1 MGSEISTKRF
11 VFSDR
16 TSVSERR
23 LWPEPIAK
31 GRPRNGYALKWKS
44 EQRFT
49 CSAACIREMST
60 TTAESQASA
69 PQILIGATFT
79 ATPLEETLQF
89 WVTEL
94 ALPHQIGFAPYQ
106 QLFQTLISPA
116 SAFASNARG
125 VNVAL
130 FRLED
135 LGDGLPEIEEH
146 ADELAD
152 ALITSSKDSRVPLIA
167 SLCPPSS
174 RFLETD
180 EHQRFAERVEAR
192 LLAKLANQ
200 PHLHIVS
207 ANRTIARYQVTEI
220 EDPTAER
227 TGHVPYHPSFFTA
240 LGTEISRIA
249 AASERKPLKVIA
261 FDCDNTLWSGVCGED
276 GPQGVEIDAG
286 RRALQKSLLE
296 QKQAGVLLAIAS
308 KNNEADVR
316 ETFAIHPEMI
326 LRWGDIVAHRIN
338 WDSKSQNLLE
348 LAVELNLGL
357 DSFVFLDDDSKEC
370 AEVRSELPE
379 VATLQIPHRTQG
391 LARFLDHAWIFD
403 RLDATTAEDRQRSK
417 LYAEQVQR
425 TRFERQANDL
435 REFLAGL
442 RLEILF
448 APVTAETLP
457 RAAQLTQR
465 TNQMNF
471 TLHRFSEAELK
482 SALDSG
488 SLEAFT
494 VSVSDRFG
502 SYGLV
507 GIALFRDHGDAF
519 TLEDFLLSCRALGRG
534 VEHKMLAHVA
544 GVAANRGHDTL
555 KVNVRRGPRNQ
566 PAFHFLE
573 SVGVSVPS
581 SDQPTELELR
591 IADLQTLEF
600 PGNIA
605 VPLAGATTSAPQVR
619 QQKDART
626 VDWERIA
633 GSLQTAA
640 QIGEAIRQ
648 RRRQSGISHREIGTP
663 PRTELQS
670 RLAGIWCDLLG
681 LDAVGIEEDFFDLGG
696 HSLLAVQLLSRI
708 RQEIGIDLPDSVIY
722 SEKLRIDNLAR
733 TIELQR
739 LGVGDQEAYE
749 TMLAEIESLSDDEVA
764 ALLAEE
770 EGRA

>member
-1 MGSEISTKRF
+1 M
-11 VFSDR
+11 
-16 TSVSERR
+16 
-23 LWPEPIAK
+23 P
-31 GRPRNGYALKWKS
+31 
-44 EQRFT
+44 
-49 CSAACIREMST
+49 T
-60 TTAESQASA
+60 TTAEPQASA

-79 ATPLEETLQF
+79 ATPLEEALQF
-89 WVTEL
+89 WAAEL
-94 ALPHQIGFAPYQ
+94 ALPHQVGFAPYQ

-116 SAFASNARG
+116 SVFASNGRG

-135 LGDGLPEIEEH
+135 LGEGLPEIEAH
-146 ADELAD
+146 GDELAD
-152 ALITSSKDSRVPLIA
+152 ALIASSKDSRVPLIA

-174 RFLETD
+174 RFLET
-180 EHQRFAERVEAR
+180 EERQRFVERVEAR
-192 LLAKLANQ
+192 LLAKLTNQ
-200 PHLHIVS
+200 PHLHVIS
-207 ANRTIARYQVTEI
+207 ADRTIARYQVTEI
-220 EDPTAER
+220 EDPIAER
-227 TGHVPYHPSFFTA
+227 TGHVPYHSSFFTA
-240 LGTEISRIA
+240 LGTEISRITA
-249 AASERKPLKVIA
+249 AFERKPLKVIA
-261 FDCDNTLWSGVCGED
+261 FDCDNTLWTGVCGED

-286 RRALQKSLLE
+286 RRALQRFLLE

-316 ETFAIHPEMI
+316 ETFAIHPEMM
-326 LRWGDIVAHRIN
+326 LRCDDIVAHRIN

-357 DSFVFLDDDSKEC
+357 DSFAFLDDDSKEC

-379 VATLQIPHRTQG
+379 VATLQVPHQTQA
-391 LARFLDHAWIFD
+391 LAGFLDHAWIFD
-403 RLDATTAEDRQRSK
+403 RPETTTPEDRQRSK
-417 LYAEQVQR
+417 LYAEQVER
-425 TRFERQANDL
+425 ARFERQADDL
-435 REFLAGL
+435 KDFLAGL

-471 TLHRFSEAELK
+471 ALRRFSEAELK

-507 GIALFRDHGDAF
+507 GVAMFRDHSGAF

-534 VEHKMLAHVA
+534 VEHKMLGHVA
-544 GVAANRGHDTL
+544 GVAYNRGHDTL
-555 KVNVRRGPRNQ
+555 KVSARRGPRNQ
-566 PAFHFLE
+566 PALHFLE
-573 SVGVSVPS
+573 SVGVSVPPS
-581 SDQPTELELR
+581 GESIALELR
-591 IADLQTLEF
+591 TADLQALEF
-600 PGNIA
+600 PGDIA
-605 VPLAGATTSAPQVR
+605 VPRAGTTTPAPQVR
-619 QQKDART
+619 QQSEAYS
-626 VDWERIA
+626 VDWGRIA
-633 GSLQTAA
+633 SSLKTAA
-640 QIGEAIRQ
+640 QISEAIAQ
-648 RRRQSGISHREIGTP
+648 RRRQRSVAHREIGTP
-663 PRTELQS
+663 PQTELQS
-670 RLAGIWCDLLG
+670 KLAGIWCDLLG

-722 SEKLRIDNLAR
+722 GEKLRIDNLAR